1 MSKNNP
7 SNDINEQKGK
17 LGDNEEN
24 NVANSSIKEENVDN
38 YKEYGKDSEKYGIFR
53 ENADEFKNGFG
64 RIRSLTLSHFN
75 KLKFLPESKLTLKHA
90 RTVDNQTFTDDRLNS
105 HDQIPNYILKTLMIA
120 DYHAREFTLKPLNS
134 NQPGK
139 VCNTLNDEYGS
150 DSDSDDDG
158 KENEMNSDKLKSES
172 VEGVN
177 PMDALLGIFHCSDDF
192 LRRDIAVKLSACQLS
207 VPFILPHPDMP
218 TESVTILLS
227 ALETITKSWKGSS
240 SDNTAKEVYA
250 TEHPF
255 PIVSFIRVGNVTMSK
270 SSLMNKIIS
279 DGNGDHEFFFHKNIK
294 GGDVKRKVVDGLVE
308 LVWYLPGGCD
318 KNALKNEICF
328 ANLRGD
334 AQNFKKQVNILKN
347 LSNVLCI
354 LLPSEMPDE
363 HMKNFLNDALLLNGK
378 NILIFNEKR
387 REEERKFYNG
397 LKNQHSTKLSFFT
410 KAQKPNEYN
419 FLQSIHQA
427 IMRNIKK
434 DEVKSLVELREWSKE
449 SGACFDDDKP
459 YVDLGKTVETWLT
472 SGYNKAKNLFKLQS
486 HIPVFADLERKK
498 LNPKVRRSNEN
509 TTRQN
514 EADELYKEIEKER
527 DAQMWSFERM
537 DDDVVHFLNWITV
550 LDEAERNRNLYR
562 VKHSLDKTSL
572 SVMTKLHQQ
581 YRQAS
586 LSFRKRKKNFDF
598 DPEVPSQEEKH
609 LKELEASI
617 SRSSFGLEHIIRE
630 LSQLY
635 QLPNVV
641 TIDYAGAA
649 AEILLSGHPLE
660 LLDGDSGY
668 IPMKWFNAVFKK
680 LERKTKNARIY
691 VISVLGIQSSGKST
705 MLNTMFGLEFP
716 ASAGRCT
723 CGAFA
728 SLIPVS
734 EQVRSE
740 SNFDYILIIDTE
752 GLRGL
757 VDPKLREHDNEL
769 ATFAI
774 GVADVTI
781 VNIFGENHNEMKEFL
796 QMAVHAFLKMKLVK
810 EKKTCKIVHQNVAAT
825 DAEDKLITDRHNLKQ
840 DLDKMA
846 KLAAKHEN
854 CEEEFQKLDD
864 IIAFDENED
873 VFYIPSLL
881 KGSPPMAPINP
892 NYGRAVQE
900 VKDNII
906 HLMCSKVV
914 SRNNISVFR
923 ERVNML
929 WKAMLKENF
938 IFSFRNVIEVR
949 AFTSLDKKYFE
960 EYVKNLVNGMA
971 EVERKVQVDLKRC
984 TTREERYE
992 QWIQSKLN
1000 IRKEA
1005 EDLKKKM
1012 ENSMKSFFESSEDSS
1027 TLEQWK
1033 ENIMN
1038 RILQYKEN
1046 HQMTVMKSCEATF
1059 NHLQQRQEVEE
1070 KKLKY
1075 EKQLLQRARAF
1086 ITSGQNTDDME
1097 KCKAAFQQEWE
1108 QCIKEVPAYEEQK
1121 KDVNSEMV
1129 EVLCDTNPAFNVDM
1143 VSKLS
1148 NKKWDILNFHGVD
1161 PFIDVNKLSLQQ
1173 SILQKFGSLVGFGK
1187 NETVVLA
1194 KNIKDEAVSK
1204 GYVFAK
1210 NTSKT
1215 AVRYSR
1221 DHLTRMYHEVTST
1234 IEKAAE
1240 NERFKFKKELICDIL
1255 IYTFALTV
1263 KIFDEMEQRYCEE
1276 RDIRRDLELN
1286 LRPRLETYFV
1296 NLCNEMEKEVLAAN
1310 SLVDV
1315 LLEPIKS
1322 ELNKTMGPAVTG
1334 ELLTKSMF
1342 QSKGPYHASVLIQL
1356 GEQSMFELFVPYFEN
1371 PVKFLEGKL
1380 QESVEDY
1387 CLKKE
1392 PSLVQLL
1399 VKKETQKIESNIS
1412 SAIEFAS
1419 KLAKQEIVL
1428 GGGKFKVINWI
1439 NHFVLKCSTLAITKE
1454 MFGVATM
1461 DEDLKD
1467 IDVFDTKIRQ
1477 SVSEFV
1483 KTLAESDVDK
1493 ETVGKWD
1500 PAPHENLFPAM
1511 FGCKCVCPFCK
1522 GLCDQTIEGHPGN
1535 HSTRIHRPQGL
1546 TGYHDI
1552 ESKVLISEI
1561 CTLCVAGERRFK
1573 NTETNWEWCKYKD
1586 YQSVNDYYKSWTIP
1600 PDPSFEP
1607 SKYWQWFIV
1616 KFSKKLAEHYKKK
1629 EPDIPSAW
1637 KDVTFKEAKEQL
1649 QETYNL

>member
-7 SNDINEQKGK
+7 SNDINEQNGK
-17 LGDNEEN
+17 LGDNRAD
-24 NVANSSIKEENVDN
+24 NVAISSIKEENVDN

-53 ENADEFKNGFG
+53 ENADESKNGFG
-64 RIRSLTLSHFN
+64 RVRSLILILSQCN
-75 KLKFLPESKLTLKHA
+75 KLSFLPESKLTLKHA
-90 RTVDNQTFTDDRLNS
+90 RTVDNQTFTNDRLTS
-105 HDQIPNYILKTLMIA
+105 HEQIPNYILKTLMIA
-120 DYHAREFTLKPLNS
+120 DYHAREFTLKSLNY
-134 NQPGK
+134 
-139 VCNTLNDEYGS
+139 DS

-158 KENEMNSDKLKSES
+158 KEDEMNSDKLKSES

-227 ALETITKSWKGSS
+227 ALETIKKSWKGAS

-255 PIVSFIRVGNVTMSK
+255 PVVSFIRVGDVTMSK

-334 AQNFKKQVNILKN
+334 AQNFKKQVNILRQI
-347 LSNVLCI
+347 SNVLCI
-354 LLPSEMPDE
+354 LLPSEMPDK
-363 HMKNFLNDALLLNGK
+363 HMRNFLNDALLLNGK
-378 NILIFNEKR
+378 NMLIFNENR
-387 REEERKFYNG
+387 REEGKKFYNG

-427 IMRNIKK
+427 IMSNIKK
-434 DEVKSLVELREWSKE
+434 DEVRSLVELRQWSKE
-449 SGACFDDDKP
+449 SGIYFDDDKP

-472 SGYNKAKNLFKLQS
+472 SGYNEAKNLFKLQS

-509 TTRQN
+509 KTRQN
-514 EADELYKEIEKER
+514 ETDELYKEIEKEKV
-527 DAQMWSFERM
+527 AQMCSFERM

-562 VKHSLDKTSL
+562 VKHLLDKTSL

-581 YRQAS
+581 YHQAS
-586 LSFRKRKKNFDF
+586 ISFRKRKKKIDF
-598 DPEVPSQEEKH
+598 EPEAPSQEEKH
-609 LKELEASI
+609 LNELEASI

-660 LLDGDSGY
+660 LVDGDSGY
-668 IPMKWFNAVFKK
+668 IPMKWFNAVFEK

-691 VISVLGIQSSGKST
+691 VISVLGILSSGKST

-734 EQVRSE
+734 EHVRSE

-757 VDPKLREHDNEL
+757 DYPKLREHDNEL

-774 GVADVTI
+774 GVSDVTI

-810 EKKTCKIVHQNVAAT
+810 EKKFCKIVHQNVAAT
-825 DAEDKLITDRHNLKQ
+825 DATKMLMMDRRNLKQ

-846 KLAAKHEN
+846 KLAATQEM
-854 CEEEFQKLDD
+854 CEDQFQKLDD

-892 NYGRAVQE
+892 NYSRAVQE
-900 VKDNII
+900 VKENII

-914 SRNNISVFR
+914 SKNNITVFR

-929 WKAMLKENF
+929 WEAMLKENF
-938 IFSFRNVIEVR
+938 IFNFRNVIEVR
-949 AFTSLDKKYFE
+949 AFISLEKKYFE
-960 EYVKNLVNGMA
+960 EYVKILLNGMA
-971 EVERKVQVDLKRC
+971 EVERKVQVELKRC
-984 TTREERYE
+984 TRRNERYE
-992 QWIQSKLN
+992 HWMRSKYDIL
-1000 IRKEA
+1000 KLA
-1005 EDLKKKM
+1005 DDLKKEM
-1012 ENSMKSFFESSEDSS
+1012 EISMKNFFESSEDSS

-1038 RILQYKEN
+1038 RILQHKEN
-1046 HQMTVMKSCEATF
+1046 YQMTVMKKCEAIF
-1059 NHLQQRQEVEE
+1059 NHLQQRQEIEE
-1070 KKLKY
+1070 KKQKY
-1075 EKQLLQRARAF
+1075 EKQLLQKAQTF
-1086 ITSGQNTDDME
+1086 ITSGQNTDDVE
-1097 KCKAAFQQEWE
+1097 KCKAAFQQEW
-1108 QCIKEVPAYEEQK
+1108 QKWIVEVPVYEGTK
-1121 KDVNSEMV
+1121 KNVNSEMV
-1129 EVLCDTNPAFNVDM
+1129 DVLCDTNHAFNDVM
-1143 VSKLS
+1143 ESKLN

-1161 PFIDVNKLSLQQ
+1161 PFIDANELSLQQ
-1173 SILQKFGSLVGFGK
+1173 SILQKVDSWMGFGK
-1187 NETVVLA
+1187 NEAVVLA

-1204 GYVFAK
+1204 GIAFAK
-1210 NTSKT
+1210 YISKT
-1215 AVRYSR
+1215 DFRYSR
-1221 DHLTRMYHEVTST
+1221 DHLTRMYHVVTST
-1234 IEKAAE
+1234 IEEASK
-1240 NERFKFKKELICDIL
+1240 NGRFKFKKELICDIL
-1255 IYTFALTV
+1255 IYTFAHTFE
-1263 KIFDEMEQRYCEE
+1263 IFDEMEQRYCEE
-1276 RDIRRDLELN
+1276 RDIRRNLELK
-1286 LRPRLETYFV
+1286 LRPNLETYFV
-1296 NLCNEMEKEVLAAN
+1296 NLCNERN
-1310 SLVDV
+1310 
-1315 LLEPIKS
+1315 
-1322 ELNKTMGPAVTG
+1322 
-1334 ELLTKSMF
+1334 
-1342 QSKGPYHASVLIQL
+1342 L
-1356 GEQSMFELFVPYFEN
+1356 G
-1371 PVKFLEGKL
+1371 
-1380 QESVEDY
+1380 
-1387 CLKKE
+1387 
-1392 PSLVQLL
+1392 
-1399 VKKETQKIESNIS
+1399 
-1412 SAIEFAS
+1412 
-1419 KLAKQEIVL
+1419 
-1428 GGGKFKVINWI
+1428 
-1439 NHFVLKCSTLAITKE
+1439 
-1454 MFGVATM
+1454 
-1461 DEDLKD
+1461 
-1467 IDVFDTKIRQ
+1467 R
-1477 SVSEFV
+1477 
-1483 KTLAESDVDK
+1483 
-1493 ETVGKWD
+1493 
-1500 PAPHENLFPAM
+1500 
-1511 FGCKCVCPFCK
+1511 
-1522 GLCDQTIEGHPGN
+1522 
-1535 HSTRIHRPQGL
+1535 
-1546 TGYHDI
+1546 
-1552 ESKVLISEI
+1552 
-1561 CTLCVAGERRFK
+1561 
-1573 NTETNWEWCKYKD
+1573 
-1586 YQSVNDYYKSWTIP
+1586 
-1600 PDPSFEP
+1600 
-1607 SKYWQWFIV
+1607 
-1616 KFSKKLAEHYKKK
+1616 
-1629 EPDIPSAW
+1629 
-1637 KDVTFKEAKEQL
+1637 
-1649 QETYNL
+1649 